1 MELKQIRTLL
11 EISHSEEIMRRYFV
25 VNGYDG
31 ALTMLGLIMGFYV
44 SDSVDLAVVITS
56 CLAAALALGMSGISS
71 AYISEAAE
79 RRRILEQLEGAMV
92 TSLDESHHAR
102 AVIWIPWLVALVNG
116 IAPLLIA
123 LIIIIPLWLAR
134 SGVVLVFGPDHCS
147 AGTGSEEH
155 ACGTDGTHFCRV
167 PENFACVHHGFSRGY
182 CLRIVQRCHWDR
194 CQPDPAGN
202 DQSTPAYRAERDNGC
217 HIAGGIDE
225 HHCSGAEQFRHIGGR

>member
-116 IAPLLIA
+116 MAPLLIA

-134 SGVVLVFGPDHCS
+134 SGVVLVFGPLLS
-147 AGTGSEEH
+147 AMVVALVIVFLLGVFLGRVGGTFWLWSG
-155 ACGTDGTHFCRV
+155 
-167 PENFACVHHGFSRGY
+167 
-182 CLRIVQRCHWDR
+182 L
-194 CQPDPAGN
+194 
-202 DQSTPAYRAERDNGC
+202 QSLAVAFVTVGLIYLVG
-217 HIAGGIDE
+217 
-225 HHCSGAEQFRHIGGR
+225 

>member
-1 MELKQIRTLL
+1 MELKQIRILL

-116 IAPLLIA
+116 IAPLLIS
-123 LIIIIPLWLAR
+123 LIIIVPLWLAR
-134 SGVVLVFGPDHCS
+134 SGMVMVFGPLLS
-147 AGTGSEEH
+147 AMVVALVIVFLLGVFLGRVGGTFWLWSG
-155 ACGTDGTHFCRV
+155 
-167 PENFACVHHGFSRGY
+167 
-182 CLRIVQRCHWDR
+182 L
-194 CQPDPAGN
+194 
-202 DQSTPAYRAERDNGC
+202 QSLAVALVTVGLIYLVG
-217 HIAGGIDE
+217 
-225 HHCSGAEQFRHIGGR
+225 